1 SMYTRIWTVFELN
14 KIISIIVIHTLD
26 LLLFLILL
34 PFMMWEWI
42 SERPYIITILRA
54 VIEVT
59 LELIMWI
66 IFAGVSILTTLIFVF
81 DDVYCSKTHCD
92 NRQKYLHVAQYDNN
106 DKNSHIVK
114 SSN

>member
-1 SMYTRIWTVFELN
+1 
-14 KIISIIVIHTLD
+14 
-26 LLLFLILL
+26 
-34 PFMMWEWI
+34 
-42 SERPYIITILRA
+42 
-54 VIEVT
+54 
-59 LELIMWI
+59 MWI

-92 NRQKYLHVAQYDNN
+92 NQQKYLHVAQYDNN

>member
-1 SMYTRIWTVFELN
+1 SMYTRIWNVFELN
-14 KIISIIVIHTLD
+14 KIIFIIVIHTLD
-26 LLLFLILL
+26 LLLLLVLL
-34 PFMMWEWI
+34 PFMVWKWI

-54 VIEVT
+54 IIEVT

-66 IFAGVSILTTLIFVF
+66 IFAGVSILTTIIIVF

-92 NRQKYLHVAQYDNN
+92 NRQKYLHVVQYDND
-106 DKNSHIVK
+106 DKNSHIVN